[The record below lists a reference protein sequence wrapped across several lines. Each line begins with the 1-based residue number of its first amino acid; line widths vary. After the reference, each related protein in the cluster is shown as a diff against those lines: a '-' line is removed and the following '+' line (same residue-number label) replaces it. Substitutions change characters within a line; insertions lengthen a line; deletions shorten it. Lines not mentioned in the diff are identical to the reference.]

1 MLKEGDTL
9 TMMPT
14 RAQSSGKRATLKK
27 KAISLFKPSLSDVAE
42 DLAEE
47 MIESMPH

>member
-1 MLKEGDTL
+1 MGE
-9 TMMPT
+9 
-14 RAQSSGKRATLKK
+14 SS
-27 KAISLFKPSLSDVAE
+27 IFFKPSLSDVAE